1 MVARVPAVTPAPH
14 AYKAPS
20 TYRVILVVTHAEPP
34 WKPQAHS
41 TLRLDRTQHPPP
53 RSSFSGSPLAG
64 EPVLFAGGSDPDVD
78 DSVTR
83 LWDFGDGATDTGPTP
98 SHTYANAGD
107 YTATLTATDEH
118 GASGTTFQT
127 VTVRAPTE
135 APPAEGPPA
144 SAPVAGLKPLNDPFT
159 PLVRMRPFPVV
170 RIAGVVL
177 PRGARV
183 QFLSVRA
190 PRGSRIQVRC
200 LGRGCPVGSMAT
212 TSAKRLVRLRKFERR
227 LAAGTRLRL
236 FVRQKKRIG
245 KYTSFL
251 IRAGAPPK
259 RADLC
264 LFPTSRSPGAAH
276 DARVDGSAGGACLR
290 GGIPGGQCCA
300 RRRGGADSEHR
311 VRPRPVEFRGGPA
324 HPGEGSGGRTRAGS
338 PGGPPRAAPGGCE
351 ARRGAGR
358 APAAPAPAE
367 TPTTPCRSPS
377 RHPRPPPVPCPAA
390 NPASPAP
397 APTPPAETFDDS
409 G

>member
-1 MVARVPAVTPAPH
+1 MTP
-14 AYKAPS
+14 S
-20 TYRVILVVTHAEPP
+20 
-34 WKPQAHS
+34 
-41 TLRLDRTQHPPP
+41 
-53 RSSFSGSPLAG
+53 SPLAG
-64 EPVLFAGGSDPDVD
+64 EPVSFAGGSDPDG

-83 LWDFGDGATDTGPTP
+83 LWDFGDGAIDTGPTP

-144 SAPVAGLKPLNDPFT
+144 SAPVAGLKPLKDPFT

-183 QFLSVRA
+183 QILSVRA

-236 FVRQKKRIG
+236 FVRQENRIG

-264 LFPTSRSPGAAH
+264 LFPTRRSPG
-276 DARVDGSAGGACLR
+276 R
-290 GGIPGGQCCA
+290 
-300 RRRGGADSEHR
+300 
-311 VRPRPVEFRGGPA
+311 
-324 HPGEGSGGRTRAGS
+324 
-338 PGGPPRAAPGGCE
+338 
-351 ARRGAGR
+351 
-358 APAAPAPAE
+358 
-367 TPTTPCRSPS
+367 
-377 RHPRPPPVPCPAA
+377 CP
-390 NPASPAP
+390 
-397 APTPPAETFDDS
+397 
-409 G
+409 